1 MGGLCYNT
9 DMEEKILIP
18 DSLRKISLMSQ
29 TPIYVVGGFVR
40 NALCGL
46 GQTDIDIAGPAI
58 ADALGLSQRYRTK
71 VVNYKLGTAIIK
83 YNDETFE
90 YTPFRVEKYNEGGEH
105 TPSEVMFT
113 TDLRQDAL
121 RRDFTCNSIYY
132 DIANDKIVDPLG
144 GIADVQKQIIRSY
157 NPARTF
163 ASDGLRILR
172 MIRIAVE
179 TGFKI
184 EGETAKYAKLN
195 AHLLRD
201 ISAERRRDELNRIL
215 LADTKYGVVNAHY
228 RGLRLIRQLGLWKY
242 LIPQLED
249 GDGMAQN
256 PLYHEYDVLEHINQ
270 TVKFA
275 LPQIRLAA
283 LMHDIGKPYCMMK
296 FGNMHGHEKVS
307 ANIARY
313 TLGEYGLKYS
323 NAVIDE
329 VAWLCENHMYDMAR
343 NTKMGKLR
351 IFVAQNFD
359 KIEKLSELIT
369 ADNLARG
376 KSDEV
381 IPSRFTAVKQALIE
395 EKAPLSLSELALDGS
410 VLIREGIQ
418 PVRIGGL
425 LNELWRAC
433 VIEPRLN
440 NEEWLLAQVRKY
452 AEE

>member
-1 MGGLCYNT
+1 
-9 DMEEKILIP
+9 MEEKLTLP
-18 DSLRKISLMSQ
+18 QSLRKIKAMTS
-29 TPIYVVGGFVR
+29 TPIYVVGGYVR

-46 GQTDIDIAGPAI
+46 GETDIDIAGPAI
-58 ADALGLSQRYRTK
+58 ADALGLSQRFRTK

-83 YNDETFE
+83 YNDETYE
-90 YTPFRVEKYNEGGEH
+90 YTPFRIEKYNEGGEH

-113 TDLRQDAL
+113 TDIRQDAL
-121 RRDFTCNSIYY
+121 RRDFTCNSVYY
-132 DIANDKIVDPLG
+132 DVENDKFIDPLG
-144 GIADVQKQIIRSY
+144 GIADIQKKIIRSY

-163 ASDGLRILR
+163 SSDGLRILR

-184 EGETAKYAKLN
+184 DGETAKCAQAN

-215 LADTKYGVVNAHY
+215 VADTKYGVKNAHY

-275 LPQIRLAA
+275 PPQLRLAA
-283 LMHDIGKPYCMMK
+283 LMHDVGKPYCMTK

-307 ANIARY
+307 ANIAKY
-313 TLGEYGLKYS
+313 TLGEYGLKYP

-329 VAWLCENHMYDMAR
+329 VAWLCQNHMYDMAR
-343 NTKMGKLR
+343 NVKMGKLR

-359 KIEKLSELIT
+359 MIEKLDALVT

-376 KSDEV
+376 KNDEV
-381 IPSRFTAVKQALIE
+381 IPARFMEVKRALIE
-395 EKAPLSLSELALDGS
+395 ENAPLTLGDLALDGS

-418 PVRIGGL
+418 PVKIGGL
-425 LNELWRAC
+425 LNELWRTC
-433 VIEPRLN
+433 VINPQLN
-440 NEEWLLAQVRKY
+440 NEEWLLSQVRKY

>member
-1 MGGLCYNT
+1 MDIKLT
-9 DMEEKILIP
+9 IP
-18 DSLRKISLMSQ
+18 ESLKKLTAMAK
-29 TPIYVVGGFVR
+29 TPIYVVGGFTR

-46 GQTDIDIAGPAI
+46 GETDIDIAGPAI
-58 ADALGLSQRYRTK
+58 ADALGISSRYRTK

-83 YNDETFE
+83 YNDEMFE
-90 YTPFRVEKYNEGGEH
+90 YTPFRVEKYNAGGEH

-113 TDLRQDAL
+113 TDIRQDAL

-132 DIANDKIVDPLG
+132 DVANEKFVDPLG
-144 GIADVQKQIIRSY
+144 GIADCQKKIIRSY
-157 NPARTF
+157 NPAHTF

-172 MIRIAVE
+172 MVRIAVE

-184 EGETAKYAKLN
+184 DGETAKCAQAN

-201 ISAERRRDELNRIL
+201 ISAERRRDELNKIL
-215 LADTKYGVVNAHY
+215 VADTKYGVKNAHY

-249 GDGMAQN
+249 GDGMKQN

-275 LPQIRLAA
+275 PPEIRLAA
-283 LMHDIGKPYCMMK
+283 LMHDAGKPYCVMK
-296 FGNMHGHEKVS
+296 FGNMHGHETVS
-307 ANIARY
+307 ANIAKY
-313 TLGEYGLKYS
+313 TLGEYGLKYP

-343 NTKMGKLR
+343 NTKMAKLR
-351 IFVAQNFD
+351 IFVAKNFD
-359 KIEKLSELIT
+359 KIEKLSALIT

-381 IPSRFTAVKQALIE
+381 IPARFMSVKQDLINE
-395 EKAPLSLSELALDGS
+395 NAPLTLGDLALDGS

-418 PVRIGGL
+418 PVKIGGIL
-425 LNELWRAC
+425 EELWRAC

-440 NEEWLLAQVRKY
+440 NEEWLLARVRKY